1 MKKIL
6 LIEDNQGVRETT
18 VDILRLADYEVEAA
32 ENGKLGVEKALQFRP
47 DIIIC
52 DVMMPELD
60 GYGVLHI
67 LNRKPETARIPFIF
81 LTAKSDREDMRKGMT
96 LGADDYLTKPFEE
109 TELLDAVES
118 RLKRTDFL
126 KQEFGKN
133 LKGINSFFAEAS
145 KYAELK
151 DLSKDRK
158 ISGYRKKHRIYREG
172 GLAYQLYFIQKGKV
186 KTYRTTES
194 GKEFVTGI
202 YELGDFIG
210 YMPLL
215 VENGIYTDTAVV
227 LEDAEICA
235 IPKED
240 FAKLIFGNKEVSN
253 KFIGMLSSNLMER
266 EEQLVTMAYGSVRQ
280 RTAKVL
286 LKLLERKN
294 EHGEANNE
302 LNITRRDL
310 AGLVGTANETVIRTL
325 SDFKEEGLIQIDP
338 DHNIIANRKRL
349 IQIADFNVAHEK

>member
-6 LIEDNQGVRETT
+6 LIEDNKGVRETT
-18 VDILRLADYEVEAA
+18 VDILRLADYEVAAA
-32 ENGKLGVEKALQFRP
+32 ENGKLGVEKALRFRP

-67 LNRKPETARIPFIF
+67 LGKKPETARIPFIF
-81 LTAKSDREDMRKGMT
+81 LTAKSDREDMRKGMN

-126 KQEFGKN
+126 KKEFDKN
-133 LKGINSFFAEAS
+133 LNGINSFFAEAS
-145 KYAELK
+145 NYAELK

-158 ISGYRKKHRIYREG
+158 ITGYRKKHRIYREG
-172 GLAYQLYFIQKGKV
+172 GAAYQLYFIQKGKV
-186 KTYRTTES
+186 KTYRATES

-202 YELGDFIG
+202 YGPGDFIG
-210 YMPLL
+210 YTPLL
-215 VENGIYTDTAVV
+215 VENGMYNDTAVV

-240 FAKLIFGNKEVSN
+240 FTKLIFGNKVVSN
-253 KFIGMLSSNLMER
+253 KFIGMLSSNLLER
-266 EEQLVTMAYGSVRQ
+266 EEQLVAMAYGSVRQ
-280 RTAKVL
+280 RTAKAL
-286 LKLLERKN
+286 LKLLDRKN
-294 EHGEANNE
+294 QDGEVNNK

-310 AGLVGTANETVIRTL
+310 AGLVGATNETIIRTL
-325 SDFKEEGLIQIDP
+325 SDFKSEGLVEIDL

-349 IQIADFNVAHEK
+349 IQTANFSVSYWK

>member
-6 LIEDNQGVRETT
+6 LIEDDKGVRETT
-18 VDILRLADYEVEAA
+18 VDILRLADYEVVSA
-32 ENGKLGVEKALQFRP
+32 ENGKLGIEKALQFKP

-67 LNRKPETARIPFIF
+67 LNKKPETAKIPFIF
-81 LTAKSDREDMRKGMT
+81 LTAKSRREDMRKGMN

-126 KQEFGKN
+126 KQEFSKN
-133 LKGINSFFAEAS
+133 LEGINSFFAGVS
-145 KYAELK
+145 KYEELA

-158 ISGYRKKHRIYREG
+158 ITIYAKKQKIYREG
-172 GLAYQLYFIQKGKV
+172 GTAYELYFIQSGKV
-186 KTYRTTES
+186 KTYRATES

-202 YELGDFIG
+202 YGSGDFIG
-210 YMPLL
+210 YMSLL
-215 VENGIYTDTAVV
+215 GENNTYNDAAVV

-240 FAKLIFGNKEVSN
+240 FMKLIFGNKEVANRFISLLSN
-253 KFIGMLSSNLMER
+253 NLRER
-266 EEQLVTMAYGSVRQ
+266 EEQLVAMAYASVRQ

-286 LKLLERKN
+286 LKLFDLENYQGGKDN
-294 EHGEANNE
+294 
-302 LNITRRDL
+302 LLTITRGDL
-310 AGLVGTANETVIRTL
+310 AGLVGTTNETVTRTL
-325 SDFKEEGLIQIDP
+325 SDFKDEGIIQIDP
-338 DHNIIANRKRL
+338 DHNIIANQKKLMQAVNFKMAYKR
-349 IQIADFNVAHEK
+349 